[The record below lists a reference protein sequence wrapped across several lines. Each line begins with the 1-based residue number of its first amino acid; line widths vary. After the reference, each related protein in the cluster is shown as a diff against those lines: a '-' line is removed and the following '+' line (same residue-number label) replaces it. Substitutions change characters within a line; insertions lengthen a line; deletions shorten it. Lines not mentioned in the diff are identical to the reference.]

1 MCTGTGKLF
10 LTVAAGLAFA
20 AASYGQTFGQITG
33 LVTDSSGGVL
43 VGAAV
48 TVTNPQTA
56 STRSE
61 VTNTSGI
68 YSFPNLLPG
77 LYSIKVSTQG
87 FQSAIRS
94 GVELQV

>member
-1 MCTGTGKLF
+1 MRANLDGILILSVGMTLATPLF
-10 LTVAAGLAFA
+10 A
-20 AASYGQTFGQITG
+20 QNFGQITG

-48 TVTNPQTA
+48 TVANPQT
-56 STRSE
+56 SFTRTDN
-61 VTNTSGI
+61 TNTSGI